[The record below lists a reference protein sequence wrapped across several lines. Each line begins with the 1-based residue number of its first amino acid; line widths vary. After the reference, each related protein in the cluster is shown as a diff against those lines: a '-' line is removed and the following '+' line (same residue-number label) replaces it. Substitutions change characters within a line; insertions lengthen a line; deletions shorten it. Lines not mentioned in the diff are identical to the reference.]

1 MTAVPRAR
9 PRPSRGLAALA
20 AAYVALAA
28 LFAVRVPLW
37 EAPDAIWH
45 YHFAAHLAAGNGL
58 PTKADEG
65 VTAPWR
71 QQGSQPPL
79 YYLLVAPL
87 IAAVAP
93 ADTATAIRFNPHA
106 AVGVAGPGGNVNRMV
121 HPAGAAWPWRGT
133 VLAARLVSLAGIAFG
148 LVAVL
153 ATWAAARA
161 VFPRRPAVA
170 LAAAGV
176 LAFNPELLFFS
187 GAISNDIA
195 IAAAGALVLWRAA
208 VVVRDGAAPRACAW
222 LGVACGLALLTKL
235 SGLWLLPA
243 AGAAVAWAA
252 WRDSSPGGATDRD
265 PPPASRPRPRFRRFG
280 RALAA
285 AAAWT
290 GAPAVAVAGWWYARN
305 WFLFGDP
312 SGLPLML
319 SVMAPRPVPPTW
331 RELAAQ
337 LAAVWRSYWAV
348 FGWFNIP
355 APDRLYWLFDAL
367 TLGGLGGTV
376 LLLARRKLPRGAAEG
391 LALAAGTIA
400 LIGVALVAWAQ
411 VRYPQGRLAFPAA
424 PALALLVGAGWVAGL
439 DDRRGRLVAAG
450 LSAALAAAAAW
461 LLAVVIL
468 PAYAPDPPVG
478 ATAAAAGPQP
488 VAGPIVFGDELQ
500 AYAIHPRITLP
511 MVDPTASPA
520 SIASTLDPLPAHH
533 PGDTIDVDILWRA
546 VRRPTRDYSVFLHL
560 VDEHGLIVAQ
570 RDSYPQS
577 GRSPTSDWQTAEPPE
592 ALDRLYPDTQVL
604 QIPPTAPA
612 PCTCRLLFG
621 VYDAAT
627 GARLPTQAGAD
638 AVTLG
643 WVRLAPRLDAR
654 GIANPLDVAFGDDVV
669 LQGYNLD
676 RRAVP
681 AGERLGL
688 TLYWHAR
695 RPLDTDYKI
704 SVQVRRGAAET
715 WGQHDEPPA
724 DGQRPTTGWQ
734 LGETIVDAHPVL
746 IYPEAPPDVY
756 TLYIKMYDP
765 ADWQALPVN
774 VRDYE
779 LALGSVLVLPAA
791 TPVPA
796 TPPAPGTAP

>member
-1 MTAVPRAR
+1 MTAAPRAL

-20 AAYVALAA
+20 AAYLVLAT

-37 EAPDAIWH
+37 EAPDAVWH

-93 ADTATAIRFNPHA
+93 TDAATAIRFNPHA

-161 VFPRRPAVA
+161 VFPRQPAVA

-243 AGAAVAWAA
+243 AAAAVKWAV
-252 WRDSSPGGATDRD
+252 WRDSGRAGASADQA
-265 PPPASRPRPRFRRFG
+265 PPQTNRLRPRLQRFG
-280 RALAA
+280 RDLAV

-290 GAPAVAVAGWWYARN
+290 GVPILAVAGWWYARN
-305 WFLFGDP
+305 WLLFGDP

-331 RELAAQ
+331 RELAVQ
-337 LAAVWRSYWAV
+337 LVAVWRSYWAV
-348 FGWFNIP
+348 FGWFNVP
-355 APDRLYWLFDAL
+355 APDRLYWLFDAIA
-367 TLGGLGGTV
+367 LGGLGGMAV
-376 LLLARRKLPRGAAEG
+376 LIARRKLPRPAAES
-391 LALAAGTIA
+391 LALAAGVIA

-424 PALALLVGAGWVAGL
+424 PALALLVGAGWTAGL
-439 DDRRGRLVAAG
+439 DDRRGRLAAAG
-450 LSAALAAAAAW
+450 LSAALAAAAVW
-461 LLAVVIL
+461 LLAAVIL
-468 PAYAPDPPVG
+468 PAYAPDPPRG
-478 ATAAAAGPQP
+478 ATVLTAAGSQP
-488 VAGPIVFGDELQ
+488 VAGPIVFGDEVQ
-500 AYAIHPRITLP
+500 AYAVFPRITLP
-511 MVDPTASPA
+511 LFDPTASPVEPA
-520 SIASTLDPLPAHH
+520 SIALIANALDLAKPTH
-533 PGDTIDVDILWRA
+533 PGDTVSVDIYWRA

-560 VDEHGLIVAQ
+560 IDEQGLIVAQ

-592 ALDRLYPDTQVL
+592 ALDRLYPDAQVL

-612 PCTCRLLFG
+612 PCTCRLVFG

-627 GARLPTQAGAD
+627 GARLATQAGAD

-654 GIANPLDVAFGDDVV
+654 GIANPSTWRSATTSCCK
-669 LQGYNLD
+669 
-676 RRAVP
+676 A
-681 AGERLGL
+681 
-688 TLYWHAR
+688 TIW
-695 RPLDTDYKI
+695 T
-704 SVQVRRGAAET
+704 AAPS
-715 WGQHDEPPA
+715 PPA
-724 DGQRPTTGWQ
+724 S
-734 LGETIVDAHPVL
+734 
-746 IYPEAPPDVY
+746 
-756 TLYIKMYDP
+756 
-765 ADWQALPVN
+765 
-774 VRDYE
+774 
-779 LALGSVLVLPAA
+779 GSA
-791 TPVPA
+791 
-796 TPPAPGTAP
+796 